1 MLFNEFLRSNIILS
15 MICEDINLE
24 DESMLI
30 NQALLGEDE
39 SPIDIINKI
48 DSKNTEEVKKESDE
62 TVEDIFSTLDID
74 SLVDKLEAEEEQ
86 DEEDAERIS
95 LKINDTSSNKLR
107 LNIQDSDDEEV
118 DNVVNLKIKKH
129 PKDEL
134 KVNIKEPD
142 IMKQPLKVE
151 VRDDDDNNKEDEL
164 KVVINDKVK
173 SGDINVKVND
183 NKEDNADFKV
193 NINNNSSTS
202 GDINLKLK
210 NNKEDLPIGDGD
222 IKVRLK
228 NVSTEP
234 EDKVSSFINRR
245 DELLSTNNPNL
256 QLTTC
261 LKIIINLKKSLERL
275 VTYIPNENVLAQ
287 TKYLVGDILDNL
299 MDNSTIIL
307 STPEK
312 MKKIIYKIF
321 DMLLSINKYIENK
334 YHELEDKLD
343 NTTKKQE
350 DEDIDKSSH
359 NVDVINAFKEVA
371 KTLGVDTEDG
381 TKDFL
386 EKESSKPI
394 DDNKNDKD
402 GKIKPIPNINKKR
415 I

>member
-1 MLFNEFLRSNIILS
+1 
-15 MICEDINLE
+15 
-24 DESMLI
+24 
-30 NQALLGEDE
+30 
-39 SPIDIINKI
+39 
-48 DSKNTEEVKKESDE
+48 
-62 TVEDIFSTLDID
+62 
-74 SLVDKLEAEEEQ
+74 
-86 DEEDAERIS
+86 
-95 LKINDTSSNKLR
+95 
-107 LNIQDSDDEEV
+107 
-118 DNVVNLKIKKH
+118 
-129 PKDEL
+129 
-134 KVNIKEPD
+134 
-142 IMKQPLKVE
+142 MKQPLKVE
-151 VRDDDDNNKEDEL
+151 IRDNDNKEDEL

-183 NKEDNADFKV
+183 NKEDDADFKV

-210 NNKEDLPIGDGD
+210 NSKEDLPIGDGD

-334 YHELEDKLD
+334 YNELEDKLD